1 MSEFL
6 SQLKILTSSLMNL
19 FTLFFNVLFNQ
30 LKIFGIG
37 IGWYCVFF
45 GLVSFIIYTSL
56 GVLSN
61 GENDN

>member
-1 MSEFL
+1 MSDFL
-6 SQLKILTSSLMNL
+6 SQLKILTSSIMNL

-37 IGWYCVFF
+37 VGWYCVFF
-45 GLVSFIIYTSL
+45 MLISFIIYTAL

-61 GENDN
+61 GQNDN